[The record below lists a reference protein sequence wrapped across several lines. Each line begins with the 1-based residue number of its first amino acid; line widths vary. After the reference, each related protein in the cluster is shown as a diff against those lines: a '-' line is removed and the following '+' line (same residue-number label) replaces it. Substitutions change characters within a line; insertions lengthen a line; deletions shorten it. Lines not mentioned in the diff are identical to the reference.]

1 MTNGFYAEAGQSQ
14 RIGTG
19 RLHGRVYGLIPVSG
33 GRQWA
38 PVTVVFG
45 LPVHTA
51 RFSPEHFAAHGG
63 AALPLTRAVFLYP
76 VLVKTAYGNLWGY
89 IDDRGRMA
97 VPPQYEYA
105 LDFQDNGLAIV
116 QRRGKQGVIDRAGR
130 YVVPPIYNSI
140 SGFSEGLASVIDDQ
154 GFKVIDDLGHILT
167 PKAYDYIGTY
177 RSGRAVFSSIDADGR
192 SRYGYLD
199 FRGKEAVPA
208 RYEEAGEFTDGKAVV
223 KVKDREYALID
234 TNGEPLATYPY
245 SFVGSP
251 GDGLLAFQQEASGK
265 YGYIDEAGKVVIA
278 PRFTGALPFEGGRA
292 VVNMAE
298 DFGNRYGLIDKKGAF
313 LIKPE
318 YNDVNPLGEDRFAV
332 GKATDPA
339 QPFIGSVYALADSD
353 GRYLTDFK
361 FAGIS
366 EYARGYASVSDNGT
380 TCWIDRSGRPVASL
394 PRLEGSGTMT
404 FVGNLISAN
413 VDQRQFYYDLSGKA
427 VWKPNTTIP
436 LKPPYRI
443 RELKYKPNK
452 DYLVYY
458 PQVEG
463 MLDPEAE
470 RNVNRKLKQKSAVNP
485 VPPHTQLDAS
495 YTGDFAVAFYRDHL
509 LVLELDGYNYP
520 FGAAHGMPSREYV
533 HINLV
538 IGETY
543 ALKDLF
549 KPGSPYVRRISDI
562 IRKQIA
568 TDPQYSYVFPDSFK
582 EVSPTQLFYVTEDAL
597 HIVFPPYE
605 IGPYAV
611 GFPTFAI
618 PYSELA
624 GIIDTDGRFWKS
636 FH

>member
-1 MTNGFYAEAGQSQ
+1 MTNGFYAEAGRSQ
-14 RIGTG
+14 WIGTG
-19 RLHGRVYGLIPVSG
+19 QMHGGIYGLIPIPD

-38 PVTVVFG
+38 PVTVAFG
-45 LPVHTA
+45 LPIRAAGFTA
-51 RFSPEHFAAHGG
+51 EQFAAFGG
-63 AALPLTRAVFLYP
+63 AALPLARVDFLYP
-76 VLVKTAYGNLWGY
+76 ALVKTARGNLWGY

-116 QRRGKQGVIDRAGR
+116 QRSDKQGVIDTAGR
-130 YVVPPIYNSI
+130 FVVPPIYNSI
-140 SGFSEGLASVIDDQ
+140 SGFSEGLASVIDDR
-154 GFKVIDDLGHILT
+154 GFRVIDDLGHILT
-167 PKAYDYIGTY
+167 PKAYDFIGTY
-177 RSGRAVFSSIDADGR
+177 KSGRAVFSAIDTDGS

-199 FRGKEAVPA
+199 FRGEEAIPA
-208 RYEEAGEFTDGKAVV
+208 RYEEAGEFADGRAVV

-234 TNGEPLATYPY
+234 TNGKTLAVYPY
-245 SFVGSP
+245 AFVGSP
-251 GDGLLAFQQEASGK
+251 GEGLLAFQQETNGK

-292 VVNMAE
+292 VVNASE
-298 DFGNRYGLIDKKGAF
+298 DFGNRYGLIDKKGAL

-318 YNDVNPLGEDRFAV
+318 YNDINPLGEDRFAV
-332 GKATDPA
+332 GKAIDPD
-339 QPFIGSVYALADSD
+339 QPYIGSVYALADGE
-353 GRYLTDFK
+353 GRFLTEFI
-361 FAGIS
+361 FAGMS
-366 EYARGYASVSDNGT
+366 EYVRGYASVSDNRAT
-380 TCWIDRSGRPVASL
+380 YWIDRSGRPVASL
-394 PRLEGSGTMT
+394 PRLEGGGSMK
-404 FVGNLISAN
+404 FVGSLISAD
-413 VDQRQFYYDLSGKA
+413 VDQRKSYYDLSGKL
-427 VWKPNTTIP
+427 VWKPNATIP
-436 LKPPYRI
+436 LKPPYRV

-458 PQVEG
+458 PQIEG

-470 RNVNRKLKQKSAVNP
+470 RNANRKLKALSAVKP
-485 VPPHTQLDAS
+485 VPPYAQLDAS
-495 YTGDFAVAFYRDHL
+495 YTGDFAVAFYRGHL
-509 LVLELDGYNYP
+509 LVLELDGYHYP

-549 KPGSPYVRRISDI
+549 KPGSPYVKRISDI

-582 EVSPTQLFYVTEDAL
+582 EISPTQLFYVTEDAL

-605 IGPYAV
+605 IAPYAV